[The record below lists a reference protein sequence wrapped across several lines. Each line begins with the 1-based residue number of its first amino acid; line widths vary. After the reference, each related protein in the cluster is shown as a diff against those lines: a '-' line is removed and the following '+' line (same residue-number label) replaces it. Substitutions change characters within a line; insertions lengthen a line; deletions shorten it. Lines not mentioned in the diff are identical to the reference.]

1 MKKILRLIPLL
12 IIITLLNVKGQSVP
26 SDSLKQQKL
35 ISYFFTF
42 QSGTLIGCYDCKV
55 AKEITFS
62 AATIHGIKIG
72 KKLRLGAGA
81 GFDSYS
87 DRQALPMF
95 GSVFWDLFGKNNTVF
110 TQITYGWGYVWKPLK
125 EQEFAL
131 VKTRGGEAFS
141 AMVGYRIRYG
151 DIGIALM
158 GGYKFQ
164 STTDYYAY
172 SPSLFIYNRG
182 YQSSSQQTIC
192 ENMNRLAISLSV
204 GWK

>member
-1 MKKILRLIPLL
+1 MKTLILLL
-12 IIITLLNVKGQSVP
+12 ILGIAAVTTVPGQTIVQ
-26 SDSLKQQKL
+26 DSTGRTKM

-95 GSVFWDLFGKNNTVF
+95 GSVSWDLFGKNNTVF

-125 EQEFAL
+125 QQEFAL

-182 YQSSSQQTIC
+182 YQSSSQQTIR